1 MPSNLE
7 FRFDNLWNELH
18 PDIELETEVKL
29 IPKRRFRF
37 DYVHLLSKIII
48 EVNGGNWA
56 GGRHTRPANLVNEY
70 EKLNLIQSMGYN
82 VFILTGEMITERWLN
97 LIAQSIKLKT

>member
-48 EVNGGNWA
+48 EV
-56 GGRHTRPANLVNEY
+56 
-70 EKLNLIQSMGYN
+70 KIKN
-82 VFILTGEMITERWLN
+82 VH
-97 LIAQSIKLKT
+97 